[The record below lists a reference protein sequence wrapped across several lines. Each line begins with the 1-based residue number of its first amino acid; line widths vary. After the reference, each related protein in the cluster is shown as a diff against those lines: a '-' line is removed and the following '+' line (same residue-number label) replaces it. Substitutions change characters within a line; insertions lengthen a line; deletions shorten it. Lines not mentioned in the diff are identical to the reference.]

1 MGLKRLLL
9 IAALLCAHDANAK
22 PACER
27 GSPDILEMLEWTTT
41 HGDQGADITLK
52 VFNPNDR
59 EINRIDATAWFRDA
73 AGAVIG
79 RIKIDPDLHLEASQ
93 FIYDVSDLPWAG
105 GLEAVAREDISG
117 VICTISVLFA
127 DGTAQEFK

>member
-1 MGLKRLLL
+1 MRLKRLLL
-9 IAALLCAHDANAK
+9 IAAIFCAHDANAK
-22 PACER
+22 PACEH
-27 GSPDILEMLEWTTT
+27 GSPDVLEMLEWTTT
-41 HGDQGADITLK
+41 HGDQSAGITLK

-59 EINRIDATAWFRDA
+59 EINRIDATAWFKDA

-79 RIKIDPDLHLEASQ
+79 QIKIDPDLHLEASK

-105 GLEAVAREDISG
+105 GLEAVARKDISG
-117 VICTISVLFA
+117 VICTLSVLFV